1 LKNFGI
7 PFLIIYLISDFGSI
21 FFGWLATY
29 FMKRG
34 WTENKARKTTML
46 ICALCVVPIYFASVT
61 HHIYLAIALIALATS
76 AHQGW
81 SANMYSIASNLFPQH
96 TVASV
101 TGFGGM
107 AGAVGGILLAATAGY
122 VIANF
127 GYQPMFILASCTYLL
142 ALIIIH
148 IILPKLQPVEIQ

>member
-1 LKNFGI
+1 LLQQ
-7 PFLIIYLISDFGSI
+7 PFL
-21 FFGWLATY
+21 
-29 FMKRG
+29 
-34 WTENKARKTTML
+34 
-46 ICALCVVPIYFASVT
+46 PIYFASVT
-61 HHIYLAIALIALATS
+61 HHIYLAIALIALATA

-81 SANMYSIASNLFPQH
+81 SANMYSIASNLFPQQ

-107 AGAVGGILLAATAGY
+107 AGAVGGILLAAAAGY

-148 IILPKLQPVEIQ
+148 IILPKLEPLEIQ